1 MLDRPSFVLR
11 VLAPMLFPLA
21 ARAGQ
26 LLVIT
31 PGHPTHTVAVVTPD
45 ARRVVR
51 HRFVEDGA
59 LYGPI
64 LCLDADGV
72 VQFLTPRAVALR
84 ALAS

>member
-11 VLAPMLFPLA
+11 VLAPMLSPLA